1 MHAMSSVWKSE
12 NSLLVLVL
20 LCHMS
25 SRDRTWALKVGSMS
39 ANLLTHLSGHL
50 SDSLEIISSAVHE
63 KGKPAGR
70 GSVNYCRMKR
80 W

>member
-1 MHAMSSVWKSE
+1 MHALSSVWKSE

-20 LCHMS
+20 LCYMS
-25 SRDRTWALKVGSMS
+25 SRDRTRAIKVGSMS

-50 SDSLEIISSAVHE
+50 LDSLEIISSAIHE

-70 GSVNYCRMKR
+70 GCVNYYRMKG

>member
-25 SRDRTWALKVGSMS
+25 SRDRTQAVKVGSMS
-39 ANLLTHLSGHL
+39 LNLLTHLSGHPL
-50 SDSLEIISSAVHE
+50 DSLDIISSIIHE

-70 GSVNYCRMKR
+70 GVNYYRMKD